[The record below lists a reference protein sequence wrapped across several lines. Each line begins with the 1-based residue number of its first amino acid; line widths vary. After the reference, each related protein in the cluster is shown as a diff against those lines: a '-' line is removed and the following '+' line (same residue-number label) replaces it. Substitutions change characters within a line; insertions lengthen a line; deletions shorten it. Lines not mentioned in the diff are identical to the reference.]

1 MNKRLLLLSACLCML
16 TITNISADLIGGA
29 LNLARGAV
37 DTAANVAEGA
47 IDVVDEGTT
56 RPIRGRHYHLID
68 EELYEH
74 GNTAAVTKE
83 ITEEPGRITVE
94 KTVTTYE
101 K

>member
-1 MNKRLLLLSACLCML
+1 MNKQLLLLGACLSVF
-16 TITNISADLIGGA
+16 TIANISADLIGGA

-68 EELYEH
+68 EDLYEH
-74 GNTAAVTKE
+74 GNTTVTKE
-83 ITEEPGRITVE
+83 ITEEPGRVTVE

-101 K
+101 E